1 MKDLAKHLFLLLII
15 IIMIIGVYMTY
26 KSPAFKLSNFAN
38 IEHFTTSPLY
48 PEPINFKVVE
58 INKDG
63 IIVEFNPPPMP
74 TNADGTMPSSIPQLL
89 KYCIIIAS
97 MDDKGA
103 IVNGQRMFLQPS
115 NSCTSPDITN
125 VALPESQR
133 FVCNY
138 KIPIIPDDNEVSF
151 KAGLMAIYNSGNSNV
166 INPSNISI
174 FKLGLT
180 LSDNINIYNEGVSAI
195 KTKQKLTES
204 IFKPDNVIG
213 AADGHFEM
221 IRQSLGGYPDN
232 LFINQEIDQ
241 HTLSDSINKQLS
253 LGIIDVN
260 VGNYS

>member
-1 MKDLAKHLFLLLII
+1 
-15 IIMIIGVYMTY
+15 MIIGVYMTY
-26 KSPAFKLSNFAN
+26 KSPTFKLSNFAN
-38 IEHFTTSPLY
+38 TEHFTTSSLY

-74 TNADGTMPSSIPQLL
+74 TNADGSVPSPMPQLL

-97 MDDKGA
+97 MDDKGT

-125 VALPESQR
+125 VSLPENQR

-138 KIPIIPDDNEVSF
+138 KISIVPGENELSF
-151 KAGLMAIYNSGNSNV
+151 KVGLMAIYDLGNSNV
-166 INPSNISI
+166 INPSNITI

-180 LSDNINIYNEGVSAI
+180 LSDNINVYNEGVSAI

-204 IFKPDNVIG
+204 IFKPDNILG
-213 AADGHFEM
+213 AADGRFEM
-221 IRQSLGGYPDN
+221 IRQSLGGFPDN
-232 LFINQEIDQ
+232 LFINQEVGE
-241 HTLSDSINKQLS
+241 HTLSDAINKQLS
-253 LGIIDVN
+253 LGIINVN